1 MAERKKV
8 EARWSR
14 IELVLKNTSV
24 AEKGNVA
31 CIDSTD
37 GSCVPSAASATLT
50 PIGYFEES
58 FTGDGTRKIKIKLF
72 SDILVN
78 FLPNASSGTAV
89 AAADMLK
96 SCYLNAD
103 SSVTT
108 TTTGRSVAGK
118 VWGVVTG
125 NGAGVWVQMAT

>member
-1 MAERKKV
+1 
-8 EARWSR
+8 
-14 IELVLKNTSV
+14 VLRTATV

-31 CIDSTD
+31 CIDSVD
-37 GSCVPSAASATLT
+37 GACVPASAIATLT

-58 FTGDGTRKIKIKLF
+58 LTGDGTKKVKIKLF
-72 SDILVN
+72 SEILVQ

-89 AAADMLK
+89 VAADMLK

-125 NGAGVWVQMAT
+125 NGAGVFVQMAT